1 MASTERGAER
11 GCSFLCACV
20 SSMCACNEQVFMPR
34 VTIMDRFFVSLSDA
48 YFILNTDY
56 CDTL

>member
-20 SSMCACNEQVFMPR
+20 SSICACNEQVFMPR
-34 VTIMDRFFVSLSDA
+34 VTIMGRFFVSLSDA
-48 YFILNTDY
+48 YFILNI
-56 CDTL
+56 DTL